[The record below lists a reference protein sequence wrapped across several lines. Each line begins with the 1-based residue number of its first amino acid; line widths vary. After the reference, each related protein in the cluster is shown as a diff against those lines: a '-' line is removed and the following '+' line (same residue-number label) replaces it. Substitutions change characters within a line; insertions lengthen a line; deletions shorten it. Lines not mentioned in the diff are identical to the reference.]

1 MPIDPGQQILDDES
15 HRRNLRSK
23 VANLPVSIEEY
34 NRRAEAIAELIS
46 RNEQEIYRLQAQV
59 DEIRAAEEAKAQA
72 EAQADWNPEQ
82 GGLGCLELY
91 GSIKTVQSK
100 DADLLYV
107 SAKLDFEQKRSAV
120 LEREVGRVAASMNH
134 QTAPRS
140 SSYRLIDNLLK
151 SKENTLR
158 ELTSL
163 TARHCETGAGRDLV
177 WPVHDKAR
185 LRELI
190 ERLKELND
198 DLTTLLSQP
207 AQVGMD
213 FHLMAEA
220 LAPSDPETLRR
231 VHEKMGSQHQA
242 IATAARVKALRMEML
257 RGSVAHRPL
266 HTLDP
271 SGYRLCAPRM
281 IQWPRLGPRGTPSN
295 ALRGLEDALQEERAF
310 GILPAASGD
319 AVMGGA
325 GLPSTPTPVLVEWRS
340 TFRSQTAV
348 TAFAHRLDTLV
359 YTLRQMDEA
368 GRTTSAISDSP
379 PPGGHVSFG
388 ILRCMGWLA
397 SDSEFTKIGLVYE
410 LPRSVEEA
418 PVSLYDMIRNTRR
431 EKSDIVPSLGDRFSM
446 ARSIA
451 RSLANFMMV
460 KWMHKGFRS
469 NNVILLNEAR
479 PTEVLLVGFSYAR
492 PGDAVRRDLTTPLSS
507 DPTYDLY
514 RPPADTLPPDR
525 LREAID
531 ASEEILSSSNDGERP
546 VLSPAYDVFGLGIV
560 LLEIGLWRTI
570 DSIRGNTRRDP
581 AKGRKNLD
589 SAVDSLRYR
598 CGTIYRD
605 VVRACLN
612 LPQGPDQD
620 SGVLVHME
628 DILVQLARCNA

>member
-1 MPIDPGQQILDDES
+1 MEETGLA
-15 HRRNLRSK
+15 L
-23 VANLPVSIEEY
+23 ALVS
-34 NRRAEAIAELIS
+34 LLTVFQS
-46 RNEQEIYRLQAQV
+46 
-59 DEIRAAEEAKAQA
+59 
-72 EAQADWNPEQ
+72 
-82 GGLGCLELY
+82 CLELY

-257 RGSVAHRPL
+257 RGSV
-266 HTLDP
+266 
-271 SGYRLCAPRM
+271 
-281 IQWPRLGPRGTPSN
+281 
-295 ALRGLEDALQEERAF
+295 EERAF